1 MVIQRRTVAQFEDL
15 ISNGVASR
23 DETIDTYIGPIRD
36 LYITPPAE
44 VMKGIHDNIVYL
56 SQLVS
61 MQNAGTFNPEDL
73 DAFVYNENV
82 VRWNGS
88 PSYTVVTFSRLLPPS
103 VDITIPLNFPLA
115 TKTDPKTGQVVNFR
129 TIETK
134 TMYGPLTVSPS
145 AYYNVQ
151 TQRYEIDVAA
161 VSVTSGGNTMV
172 GAYTIT
178 QFRRSFPEFEYVT
191 NKSATTTGRG
201 LETNTDLAIR
211 YQTRVTGN
219 QEAAPTG
226 LKAFALNLMSNIE
239 DVYVVYGTDPNLE
252 RQSVDAGAADVWIK
266 STAPATDTYDTYYRG
281 VRELIP
287 LSKQP
292 LISVTAV
299 SSGATYYTE
308 GVDYEVV
315 TGEGIYAYS
324 DRGSDGIRFLIGG
337 SVPAINAPLRIVYAY
352 NAMIN
357 IVTALYKQPNF
368 LVMGSDAIFRWAQKK
383 NIIIEAELKVGSG
396 NPNTILAAV
405 RDRILTYVNSLK
417 LGSDVEEF
425 DIDAQVAAVGGVDNW
440 VYVTLAVKGGTGV
453 GDILIEPRDY
463 AYLEAADLIISLV
476 S

>member
-1 MVIQRRTVAQFEDL
+1 MVIQRKTVAQFEDL

-88 PSYTVVTFSRLLPPS
+88 PSYVVVTFSRLLPPTA
-103 VDITIPLNFPLA
+103 DITIPLNFPLA

-129 TIETK
+129 TIETR

-145 AYYNVQ
+145 SYYNVQ
-151 TQRYEIDVAA
+151 TSRYEINVAA
-161 VSVTSGGNTMV
+161 VSVISGGNTMV

-201 LETNTDLAIR
+201 LESNIDLAVR

-219 QEAAPTG
+219 QEATPAG
-226 LKAFALNLMSNIE
+226 LKSFSLNLLSNIE
-239 DVYVVYGTDPNLE
+239 DAYVVYGSDPNLE
-252 RQSVDAGAADVWIK
+252 RNTSDSGAVDVWVK
-266 STAPATDTYDTYYRG
+266 STAPATDIHNTYYRG
-281 VRELIP
+281 VRELVP
-287 LSKQP
+287 LPKQP
-292 LISVTAV
+292 LMSVTSV

-308 GVDYEVV
+308 GTDFEIV

-324 DRGSDGIRFLIGG
+324 DRGQDGIRFLIGG
-337 SVPAINAPLRIVYAY
+337 AAPALNAPLQIVYSY

-357 IVTALYKQPNF
+357 IATALYKQPES

-383 NIIIEAELKVGSG
+383 NLTIEAELKVGSG
-396 NPNTILAAV
+396 NPNTVLGSV
-405 RDRILTYVNSLK
+405 RDRIVTYINSLK
-417 LGSDVEEF
+417 LGMDVEEF
-425 DIDAQVAAVGGVDNW
+425 DIDAQVAQSSGVDPW
-440 VYVTLAVKGGTGV
+440 VYVTLAVKGGLGV
-453 GDILIEPRDY
+453 SDIAIGPMEY
-463 AYLEAADLIISLV
+463 AYIEDSDLVISLV
-476 S
+476 